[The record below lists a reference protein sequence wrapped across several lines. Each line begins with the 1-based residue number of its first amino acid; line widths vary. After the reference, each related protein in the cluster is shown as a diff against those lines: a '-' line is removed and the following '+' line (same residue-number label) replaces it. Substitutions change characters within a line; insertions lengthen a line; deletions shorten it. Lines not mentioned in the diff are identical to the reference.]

1 MRSALFWDVTWRN
14 IPEQRRSHQHRSGSM
29 KSITTDVKQKG
40 GKRGETKEERGIH
53 INGVHTAYRKL
64 FWGILYS

>member
-1 MRSALFWDVTWRN
+1 
-14 IPEQRRSHQHRSGSM
+14 M
-29 KSITTDVKQKG
+29 KSITTDVKQMG